1 MSHKFRYQARFHIRT
16 AKGMKRTTVSLHNAL
31 AQYVAIA
38 LGHEPE
44 SKEAHSAISKWL
56 QQCFNERMDTKYA
69 GLQSISYFLQEA
81 AFELIADKI
90 LSSKRINWFI
100 EEDNG

>member
-1 MSHKFRYQARFHIRT
+1 MSQRHRNQARFHINT
-16 AKGMKRTTVSLHNAL
+16 ADEMKRTTVSLHNTL

-44 SKEAHSAISKWL
+44 SKEAHSAISQWL
-56 QQCFNERMDTKYA
+56 QQCFNERMDTKYT
-69 GLQSISYFLQEA
+69 GTQSISYFLQED

-90 LSSKRINWFI
+90 LSRKRIDWYI
-100 EEDNG
+100 EE

>member
-1 MSHKFRYQARFHIRT
+1 MSQKIRNQARFHIRT
-16 AKGMKRTTVSLHNAL
+16 AEGMKRTTVSLHKTL
-31 AQYVAIA
+31 SQYVAIA

-44 SKEAHSAISKWL
+44 SKAAHRAISQWL

-81 AFELIADKI
+81 AFELIADKM
-90 LSSKRINWFI
+90 LSSKRIDWFI
-100 EEDNG
+100 DK

>member
-1 MSHKFRYQARFHIRT
+1 MSQHFRNQARFHIDT
-16 AKGMKRTTVSLHNAL
+16 AKGMKRTTVSLHKTL

-44 SKEAHSAISKWL
+44 SKEAHRAISQWL

-69 GLQSISYFLQEA
+69 GLQSISYFLQED
-81 AFELIADKI
+81 AFELIADNM
-90 LSSKRINWFI
+90 LSKKRMDWFI
-100 EEDNG
+100 EE